1 MLSSIWTLRNK
12 LTTTPLEP
20 RAFHRTSDLA
30 VRSPRIEEL
39 GMCPGEENMDLSKE
53 ELFE

>member
-1 MLSSIWTLRNK
+1 MLSSIWILRNE
-12 LTTTPLEP
+12 LSTTPLEP

-30 VRSPRIEEL
+30 MRSPRIEEL
-39 GMCPGEENMDLSKE
+39 ETCPGEENTDLSKE